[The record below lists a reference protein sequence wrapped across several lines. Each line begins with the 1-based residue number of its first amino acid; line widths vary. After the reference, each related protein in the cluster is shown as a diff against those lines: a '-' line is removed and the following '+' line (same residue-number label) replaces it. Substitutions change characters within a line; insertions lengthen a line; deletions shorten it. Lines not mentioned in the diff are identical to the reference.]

1 MLYLILLTEYV
12 QRLLCSAKQYLITY
26 FTDAENANLLFQRMP
41 SFNAYKCYSNLLE
54 FTEFCNDASTSI
66 FSIGL
71 L

>member
-54 FTEFCNDASTSI
+54 T
-66 FSIGL
+66 L
-71 L
+71 LNFVMTRVLQYFQ